1 MTTLDVRPM
10 MAAGKE
16 PFEAIMAVVGA
27 LSPQEEF
34 ELLAPLEP
42 VPLYG
47 VLGAQGF
54 NHETEDL
61 GGGDFRVVF
70 RREVQ

>member
-1 MTTLDVRPM
+1 MATLDVRPL

-16 PFEAIMAVVGA
+16 PFEAIMGTVAA
-27 LSPQEEF
+27 LGPEEEF
-34 ELLAPLEP
+34 ELLAPLDP

-47 VLGAQGF
+47 VLGARGF
-54 NHETEDL
+54 GHETEAL

-70 RREVQ
+70 RREA